1 MENWSRKLRVIAGL
15 TLALAAGACTDFN
28 EPAGPMRTE
37 SQTVKLGGA
46 KSVEVKLHMAA
57 GEMKVDGSAPNLM
70 DAEFSYNVDR
80 AKPQVEYQVSGDRG
94 TLTVEQPSG
103 SGSGGHNVR
112 YSWDLHLSDKVPM
125 SISVEQGAG
134 RTELNL
140 ASLSLRSLDVQVG
153 AGESY
158 VDLTGDYKND
168 VVARIHG
175 GVGKATIKLPRDVG
189 VHVIARGGIG
199 AINAH
204 DLIKE
209 GDAYVN
215 DRYGKSPVAVRVEV
229 EGGIGEINLELGGP
243 PPGV

>member
-1 MENWSRKLRVIAGL
+1 MLSAAAGL
-15 TLALAAGACTDFN
+15 VLVLAAACTNFYA
-28 EPAGPMRTE
+28 PTGPLRTD
-37 SQTVKLGGA
+37 SQTVKLGDA
-46 KSVEVKLHMAA
+46 KSVEVKLQMAA
-57 GEMKVDGSAPNLM
+57 GEMKVEGSAPNLM

-80 AKPQVEYQVSGDRG
+80 TKPNVDYKVSGTQG

-103 SGSGGHNVR
+103 SGSGGHNVH
-112 YSWDLHLSDKVPM
+112 YSWDVHLSDKVPI

-140 ASLSLRSLDVQVG
+140 ASLSLNSLDVQVG
-153 AGESY
+153 AGESF
-158 VDLTGDYKND
+158 VDLTGDYKHD

-175 GVGKATIKLPRDVG
+175 GVGKATVKLPRDVG

-204 DLIKE
+204 DLIKQ

-215 DRYGKSPVAVRVEV
+215 DQYGRSPVTVRVEV
-229 EGGIGEINLELGGP
+229 EGGVGEINLELGGP

>member
-1 MENWSRKLRVIAGL
+1 MDRRIRKLMAAAGVA
-15 TLALAAGACTDFN
+15 LALAAAGCTNFN
-28 EPAGPMRTE
+28 EPTGPLRTE
-37 SQTVKLGGA
+37 TQTVKLGDA
-46 KSVEVKLHMAA
+46 KSVEVKLSMSA
-57 GEMKVDGSAPNLM
+57 GELKIDGSAPNLL

-80 AKPQVEYQVSGDRG
+80 AKPHVDYRVSGTQG

-103 SGSGGHNVR
+103 SGSGGHNSH
-112 YSWDLHLSDKVPM
+112 YSWDLHFSNKVPM

-140 ASLSLRSLDVQVG
+140 ASLSLNSLDVQVG
-153 AGESY
+153 AGESL
-158 VDLTGDYKND
+158 VDLTGDYKHD

-175 GVGKATIKLPRDVG
+175 GVGKATVKLPRDVG

-204 DLIKE
+204 DLMKQ

-215 DRYGKSPVAVRVEV
+215 DQYGKSPVTVRVEV
-229 EGGIGEINLELGGP
+229 EGGVGEINLELGGP
-243 PPGV
+243 PSGV

>member
-1 MENWSRKLRVIAGL
+1 MHKLNMQCVL
-15 TLALAAGACTDFN
+15 LVFLSLLASAACTKFH
-28 EPAGPMRTE
+28 EPTGPLQTE

-46 KSVEVKLHMAA
+46 KSVDVQLRMGA
-57 GEMKVDGSAPNLM
+57 GEMKVDGSAPNLL

-80 AKPQVEYQVSGDRG
+80 AKPQVQYTVSGDRG
-94 TLTVEQPSG
+94 TLTIEQPSG
-103 SGSGGHNVR
+103 SGSGGHDAR

-125 SISVEQGAG
+125 NISVEQGAG

-140 ASLSLRSLDVQVG
+140 ASLALNSLSVQVG

-158 VDLTGDYKND
+158 VDLTGDYKHD

-175 GVGKATIKLPRDVG
+175 GVGKATVKLPRDVG
-189 VHVIARGGIG
+189 VRVMARGGIG

-204 DLIKE
+204 DLIKQ
-209 GDAYVN
+209 GDVYVN
-215 DRYGKSPVAVRVEV
+215 DQYGRSPVTVRVEV